1 MRYPIKHIR
10 IPNQLTTMKNQ
21 IYILMVAFLVTA
33 SMQQLAAQQQWVV
46 SMGVAPQQTP
56 QGHYIFANREQPKN
70 EFTFNLNK
78 VKSSYYLGVGTR
90 YTIAPFFFQGEAQY
104 NQQSYVYDVSYT
116 YPEFVRS
123 SEVLEYTETTHM
135 INVPVSIGVDLK
147 FMEFTSGFIP
157 KFVVAHQNEME
168 AINGF
173 EDDMNTVQF
182 AWQAGLAAKLASV
195 RLGITCQ
202 MDMKQYGSHMNVNGE
217 SLTLTGKPTRIV
229 GTASYI
235 F

>member
-1 MRYPIKHIR
+1 
-10 IPNQLTTMKNQ
+10 MKNQ
-21 IYILMVAFLVTA
+21 IYILMVVLMTTA
-33 SMQQLAAQQQWVV
+33 SFQQITAQQQWVV
-46 SMGVAPQQTP
+46 SIGVAPQQTP
-56 QGHYIFANREQPKN
+56 EGHYIFANRAEPVN

-78 VKSSYYLGVGTR
+78 VNSSFYIGGGTR
-90 YTIAPFFFQGEAQY
+90 HSFAPFFLQAEAQY
-104 NQQSYVYDVSYT
+104 NQQSYVYDVEYT

-135 INVPVSIGVDLK
+135 INLPVSIGVDLK

-157 KFVVAHQNEME
+157 KIMVAHQNEME

-173 EDDMNTVQF
+173 QDDLNPLQF
-182 AWQAGLAAKLASV
+182 SWHAGLAAKWASL
-195 RLGITCQ
+195 RFGLSCQ

-217 SLTLTGKPTRIV
+217 PLTLTGKPTRIV